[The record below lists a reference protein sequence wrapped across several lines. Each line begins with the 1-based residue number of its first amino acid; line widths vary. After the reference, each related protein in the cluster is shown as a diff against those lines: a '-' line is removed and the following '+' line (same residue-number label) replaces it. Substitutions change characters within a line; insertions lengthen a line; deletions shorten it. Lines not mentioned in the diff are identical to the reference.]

1 MLPFALSSS
10 DLLKAISIIA
20 SGALGSFFMTFRL
33 RKFLDVSERIV
44 MGILAGFVALLF
56 IEGGKVL
63 FLVEMNPGV
72 QHNPFSGAFIGFLAG
87 LLTEKV
93 SQYLKIWSTM
103 SPTMVTKITK

>member
-1 MLPFALSSS
+1 
-10 DLLKAISIIA
+10 
-20 SGALGSFFMTFRL
+20 MTFRL